1 MGSKPNAGNARLNH
15 GVARSEQMIRVGIN
29 GYGTIG
35 KRVAAAVDTQPDM
48 CIVGVSK
55 RTPDHEA
62 AAAVDR
68 GFEMYAPDAEGDA
81 AFSAHDLPVAGTTE
95 TLIAESDVIVD
106 ATPAGV
112 GAANAPKYASADT
125 PVVFQGGEDAT
136 VAPASFCARS
146 NYDETVGRA
155 STRVVSCNTT
165 GLARLL
171 SPLDEQFGV
180 KSVDCTL
187 IRRGG
192 DPTQS
197 DRGPINDIVPDPVTV
212 PSHHAS
218 DLRTVLPAV
227 DVMTKGV
234 TVPAT
239 LMHLHSLTVRLE
251 NAPSREAIR
260 TCLHSER
267 RVELVA
273 SACGQDS
280 CADLRESAHD
290 RGRQRGDVWENCV
303 WSESIS
309 VDGRSLSL
317 LQAVHQQADVVPENV
332 DAIRALAA
340 DADAETSRQMTN
352 DALGVGLDSPLA

>member
-1 MGSKPNAGNARLNH
+1 
-15 GVARSEQMIRVGIN
+15 MIHVGIN

-35 KRVAAAVDTQPDM
+35 KRVAAAAEVQPDM
-48 CIVGVSK
+48 TVAGVSK
-55 RTPDHEA
+55 RSLDHEA
-62 AAAVDR
+62 AAAADR
-68 GFEMYAPDAEGDA
+68 GFKLYTTEHATDKPNGGCDI
-81 AFSAHDLPVAGTTE
+81 PVAGSIEALT
-95 TLIAESDVIVD
+95 AESDVIVD

-112 GAANAPKYASADT
+112 GAANAPQYRAADT
-125 PVVFQGGEDAT
+125 PAVFQGGEDPT
-136 VAPASFCARS
+136 VAPASFCART
-146 NYDETVGRA
+146 NYGETVGQP

-165 GLARLL
+165 GLARLI
-171 SPLDEQFGV
+171 SPLNEQFGV
-180 KSVDCTL
+180 ESVDCTL

-197 DRGPINDIVPDPVTV
+197 DRGPINDILPDPVDV

-218 DLRTVLPAV
+218 DLQAVLPAI

-239 LMHLHSLTVRLE
+239 LMHLHSLTICLE
-251 NAPSREAIR
+251 RAPTATAIHS
-260 TCLHSER
+260 CLSDER

-273 SACGQDS
+273 SAYGQDS

-303 WSESIS
+303 WSESIF

-317 LQAVHQQADVVPENV
+317 LQAIHQQADVIPENI

-340 DADAETSRQMTN
+340 TADAETSRQLTN
-352 DALGVGLDSPLA
+352 DALDVGLTSSLA

>member
-1 MGSKPNAGNARLNH
+1 MIH
-15 GVARSEQMIRVGIN
+15 VGVN

-35 KRVAAAVDTQPDM
+35 KRVAAAVDAQSDM
-48 CIVGVSK
+48 AVVGVSK
-55 RTPDHEA
+55 RSLDHEA

-68 GFEMYAPDAEGDA
+68 GFEMYTPETGAENATGGCDV
-81 AFSAHDLPVAGTTE
+81 PVTGGTE
-95 TLIAESDVIVD
+95 ALIAESDVVVD

-112 GAANAPKYASADT
+112 GAANASKYITTDT
-125 PVVFQGGEDAT
+125 AVVFQGGEEST
-136 VAPASFCARS
+136 VAPASFCARA
-146 NYDETVGRA
+146 NYEETVGQR

-171 SPLDEQFGV
+171 SPLNEQFGV
-180 KSVDCTL
+180 ESVDCTL

-197 DRGPINDIVPDPVTV
+197 DRGPINDILPDPVTV

-218 DLRTVLPAV
+218 DLQTVLPAI

-251 NAPSREAIR
+251 HAPSVAAVRA
-260 TCLHSER
+260 CLGDER
-267 RVELVA
+267 RVELIT
-273 SACGQDS
+273 SGCGQDS

-290 RGRQRGDVWENCV
+290 RGRPRGDVWENCV
-303 WSESIS
+303 WSDSLS

-317 LQAVHQQADVVPENV
+317 LQAIHQQADVIPENI
-332 DAIRALAA
+332 DAIRALAT
-340 DADAETSRQMTN
+340 DTDAETSRQLTN
-352 DALGVGLDSPLA
+352 NALGVGLTSSVA

>member
-1 MGSKPNAGNARLNH
+1 MVTAGFNT
-15 GVARSEQMIRVGIN
+15 GVHRMSMIHVGIN

-35 KRVAAAVDTQPDM
+35 KRVAAAVDAQPDM
-48 CIVGVSK
+48 AVVGVSK
-55 RTPDHEA
+55 RSLDHEA

-68 GFEMYAPDAEGDA
+68 GFDLYAPDTA
-81 AFSAHDLPVAGTTE
+81 ADDPGGSCDIPLAGSTAA
-95 TLIAESDVIVD
+95 LIADSDVVVD

-112 GAANAPKYASADT
+112 GADNAEQYAQTETA
-125 PVVFQGGEDAT
+125 VVFQGGEAST
-136 VAPASFCARS
+136 VAPTSFCARA
-146 NYDETVGRA
+146 NYAETVGQA
-155 STRVVSCNTT
+155 ATRVVSCNTT
-165 GLARLL
+165 GLARLI

-180 KSVDCTL
+180 ASVDCTL

-212 PSHHAS
+212 PSHHAA
-218 DLRTVLPAV
+218 DLQTVLPSI

-251 NAPSREAIR
+251 SAPGTDAVRDCLRE
-260 TCLHSER
+260 ER
-267 RVELVA
+267 RIELVT
-273 SACGQDS
+273 SAYGQDT
-280 CADLRESAHD
+280 CADLRESAYD
-290 RGRQRGDVWENCV
+290 RDRQRGDVWENCV
-303 WSESIS
+303 WSESIA

-317 LQAVHQQADVVPENV
+317 LQAIHQQADVIPENI

-340 DADAETSRQMTN
+340 ADDAETSRQITN
-352 DALGVGLDSPLA
+352 DALGVGLTGSLA

>member
-1 MGSKPNAGNARLNH
+1 
-15 GVARSEQMIRVGIN
+15 MIRVGIN

-35 KRVAAAVDTQPDM
+35 KRVAAAVERQPDM
-48 CIVGVSK
+48 CVVGVSK

-68 GFEMYAPDAEGDA
+68 GFEMYAPDTEGEA
-81 AFSAHDLPVAGTTE
+81 AFGAHDLPVAGTTE
-95 TLIAESDVIVD
+95 TLIDESDVVVD

-112 GAANAPKYASADT
+112 GAENASTYAAADT
-125 PVVFQGGEDAT
+125 PVAFQGGEDPT
-136 VAPASFCARS
+136 VAPASFCART
-146 NYDETVGRA
+146 NYDETVGQTA
-155 STRVVSCNTT
+155 TRVVSCNTT

-180 KSVDCTL
+180 ESVDCTL

-197 DRGPINDIVPDPVTV
+197 DRGPINDILPDPVTV
-212 PSHHAS
+212 PSHHAP
-218 DLRTVLPAV
+218 DLRTVLPSI

-234 TVPAT
+234 TVPVT
-239 LMHLHSLTVRLE
+239 LMHLHSLTVRLTDE
-251 NAPSREAIR
+251 PDTETVRS
-260 TCLHSER
+260 CLDSEDR
-267 RVELVA
+267 IELVA
-273 SACGQDS
+273 SASGRDS

-309 VDGRSLSL
+309 VDGRNLSL
-317 LQAVHQQADVVPENV
+317 LQAIHQQADVVPENV

-340 DADAETSRQMTN
+340 TTDAETSRRMTN
-352 DALGVGLDSPLA
+352 DALGVGLDSQLA

>member
-1 MGSKPNAGNARLNH
+1 
-15 GVARSEQMIRVGIN
+15 MINVGIN

-35 KRVAAAVDTQPDM
+35 KRVAAAVDAQPDM
-48 CIVGVSK
+48 TVVGVSK
-55 RTPDHEA
+55 RSLDHEA
-62 AAAVDR
+62 AAAVDS
-68 GFEMYAPDAEGDA
+68 GFRMYVPEVADDKADGECDI
-81 AFSAHDLPVAGTTE
+81 PVAGTTQ
-95 TLIAESDVIVD
+95 TLITESDVVVD

-112 GAANAPKYASADT
+112 GAANAAKYMTTDT
-125 PVVFQGGEDAT
+125 AVVFQGGEEST
-136 VAPASFCARS
+136 VAPTSFCARA
-146 NYDETVGRA
+146 NYEETVGKQ

-180 KSVDCTL
+180 EAVDCTL

-197 DRGPINDIVPDPVTV
+197 DRGPINDILPDPVSV
-212 PSHHAS
+212 PSHHAA
-218 DLRTVLPAV
+218 DLQTVLPSI

-251 NAPSREAIR
+251 RAPSSEAIH
-260 TCLHSER
+260 TCLSDER
-267 RVELVA
+267 RVEIVT
-273 SACGQDS
+273 SACGQNS

-309 VDGRSLSL
+309 VDGRSISL
-317 LQAVHQQADVVPENV
+317 LQAIHQQADVIPENV
-332 DAIRALAA
+332 DAIRALATT
-340 DADAETSRQMTN
+340 ADAEASRQQTN
-352 DALGVGLDSPLA
+352 DALGVGLTSSLA

>member
-1 MGSKPNAGNARLNH
+1 
-15 GVARSEQMIRVGIN
+15 MIEVGIN

-35 KRVAAAVDTQPDM
+35 KRVADAVDNQPDM

-62 AAAVDR
+62 DTAIDR
-68 GFEMYAPDAEGDA
+68 GFELYAPDSETEVT
-81 AFSAHDLPVAGTTE
+81 FTAHHLPVAGTVE
-95 TLIAESDVIVD
+95 TLIADSDIVVD

-112 GAANAPKYASADT
+112 GAENAPRYERAET

-136 VAPASFCARS
+136 IAPTSFCARS
-146 NYDETVGRA
+146 NYEETVGQTA
-155 STRVVSCNTT
+155 TRVVSCNTT

-171 SPLDEQFGV
+171 SPLDDQFGV
-180 KSVDCTL
+180 ESVDCTL

-212 PSHHAS
+212 PSHHAP
-218 DLRTVLPAV
+218 DLRTVLPSV

-239 LMHLHSLTVRLE
+239 LMHLHSLTVCLDGE
-251 NAPSREAIR
+251 PTADAVT
-260 TCLHSER
+260 TCLDNESR
-267 RVELVA
+267 IELVA
-273 SACGQDS
+273 SAHGRDS

-303 WSESIS
+303 WAESIT
-309 VDGRSLSL
+309 VDGQQLSL

-332 DAIRALAA
+332 DAIRALASA
-340 DADAETSRQMTN
+340 TDAQTSRQLTN
-352 DALGVGLDSPLA
+352 DALGVGLDSPIA

>member
-1 MGSKPNAGNARLNH
+1 
-15 GVARSEQMIRVGIN
+15 MIHVGIN

-35 KRVAAAVDTQPDM
+35 KRVAAAVDAQPDM
-48 CIVGVSK
+48 AVVGVSK
-55 RTPDHEA
+55 RSLDHEA

-68 GFEMYAPDAEGDA
+68 GFEMYTPEIANDESGGGCDI
-81 AFSAHDLPVAGTTE
+81 PVAGSTE
-95 TLIAESDVIVD
+95 ALIAESDVVVD

-112 GAANAPKYASADT
+112 GAANASKYMTTDT
-125 PVVFQGGEDAT
+125 AVVFQGGEEST
-136 VAPASFCARS
+136 VAPASFCART
-146 NYDETVGRA
+146 NYEETVGEG

-171 SPLDEQFGV
+171 SPLEEQFGV

-197 DRGPINDIVPDPVTV
+197 DRGPINDILPDPVTV
-212 PSHHAS
+212 PSHHAA
-218 DLRTVLPAV
+218 DLQTVLPSI

-251 NAPSREAIR
+251 CAPSAEAIH
-260 TCLHSER
+260 TCLSDER
-267 RVELVA
+267 RVELVT
-273 SACGQDS
+273 SDCGQDS
-280 CADLRESAHD
+280 CADIRESAHD

-309 VDGRSLSL
+309 IDGRSLSL
-317 LQAVHQQADVVPENV
+317 LQAIHQQADVIPENV

-340 DADAETSRQMTN
+340 AADAETSRKLTN
-352 DALGVGLDSPLA
+352 DALGVGLTSSLS

>member
-1 MGSKPNAGNARLNH
+1 M
-15 GVARSEQMIRVGIN
+15 VAAVFNTVLHRMSMIHVGIN

-35 KRVAAAVDTQPDM
+35 KRVAAAVDAQPDM
-48 CIVGVSK
+48 AVVGVSK
-55 RTPDHEA
+55 RSLDHEA

-68 GFEMYAPDAEGDA
+68 GFELYAPDTAGD
-81 AFSAHDLPVAGTTE
+81 DPGGNCDIPLAGSTE
-95 TLIAESDVIVD
+95 ALIAESDVVVD

-112 GAANAPKYASADT
+112 GADNAAKYARTDT
-125 PVVFQGGEDAT
+125 DVVFQGGEAST
-136 VAPASFCARS
+136 VAPTSFCARA
-146 NYDETVGRA
+146 NYEETVGQA
-155 STRVVSCNTT
+155 ATRVVSCNTT
-165 GLARLL
+165 GLARLI

-180 KSVDCTL
+180 ASLDCTL

-218 DLRTVLPAV
+218 DLQTVLPSM

-251 NAPSREAIR
+251 CAPSVDAIQG
-260 TCLHSER
+260 CLRDER
-267 RVELVA
+267 RIELVT
-273 SACGQDS
+273 SDYGQDT
-280 CADLRESAHD
+280 CADLRESAYD
-290 RGRQRGDVWENCV
+290 RDRQRGDVWENCV
-303 WSESIS
+303 WSESIA

-317 LQAVHQQADVVPENV
+317 LQAIHQQADVIPENV

-340 DADAETSRQMTN
+340 ADDAETSRQVTN
-352 DALGVGLDSPLA
+352 DALGVGLTGSLA